1 MKPPIFWK
9 DKPTFYKQIN
19 KWNSEKLQ
27 QARKILFDAEIQL
40 KVNANLNNNTLI
52 KNLIVD
58 LYQTASSTS

>member
-19 KWNSEKLQ
+19 RWNSEKLE
-27 QARKILFDAEIQL
+27 QARKILFGVEIQVKL
-40 KVNANLNNNTLI
+40 NANLNNNTLI

-58 LYQTASSTS
+58 LYQKASSTS

>member
-1 MKPPIFWK
+1 MSATIF
-9 DKPTFYKQIN
+9 PHRRP
-19 KWNSEKLQ
+19 EKLE

-58 LYQTASSTS
+58 LYQKASSTS